1 MCVVPIMA
9 VFCSFF
15 ISCSPGMLLR
25 YFLNDFEMVISA
37 SIRTVVVI
45 VVVVVVVIVVI
56 VVVVIVIVVVVV
68 FVIKTC
74 FLLQRN
80 SRNTGV

>member
-1 MCVVPIMA
+1 
-9 VFCSFF
+9 
-15 ISCSPGMLLR
+15 MLLR

>member
-1 MCVVPIMA
+1 MLNVLHLYVSTFHNMCVMPIMA
-9 VFCSFF
+9 VFCSFL
-15 ISCSPGMLLR
+15 ISYFPGMLLR

-37 SIRTVVVI
+37 SIRTGGVFFFVVV
-45 VVVVVVVIVVI
+45 
-56 VVVVIVIVVVVV
+56 
-68 FVIKTC
+68 VIKTC